1 MARSVLNDQQ
11 SRQANRTLYFVL
23 GLLSLSQSLEDTL
36 DQAAA
41 DVVPNPADAPVD
53 TAQDFL
59 YFTLGALSF
68 SYQLQEQLGAEWSL
82 AADKKTVSHDPSHT
96 PPNLMD

>member
-11 SRQANRTLYFVL
+11 SRQANRGLYFVL
-23 GLLSLSQSLEDTL
+23 GLLSLSQSLENTL
-36 DQAAA
+36 DQAAV
-41 DVVPNPADAPVD
+41 DTEPNPEAPPVD
-53 TAQDFL
+53 ENQDFL

-68 SYQLQEQLGAEWSL
+68 SHQLQERLGAEWEL
-82 AADKKTVSHDPSHT
+82 TDDKNTASRDTPHT